1 MGGASREGIQRSQEQ
16 LLCADE
22 TLRVSLTPH
31 GFHTLFDSRPTGQRS
46 RNAFV
51 HIVYSMHTVKR
62 TTITLREDQHEWI
75 QEHHLN
81 LSSFIREQLDEYI
94 EEHE

>member
-1 MGGASREGIQRSQEQ
+1 MLVPQAHVI
-16 LLCADE
+16 A
-22 TLRVSLTPH
+22 TV
-31 GFHTLFDSRPTGQRS
+31 
-46 RNAFV
+46 FV
-51 HIVYSMHTVKR
+51 HRVNIMHTVKR

-81 LSSFIREQLDEYI
+81 LSSFIRERLDEYI

>member
-1 MGGASREGIQRSQEQ
+1 M
-16 LLCADE
+16 
-22 TLRVSLTPH
+22 
-31 GFHTLFDSRPTGQRS
+31 HTVNT
-46 RNAFV
+46 
-51 HIVYSMHTVKR
+51 IHTVKR

-81 LSSFIREQLDEYI
+81 LSSFIRERLDEYI